1 MSAVQ
6 RFSDLP
12 WRQDGE
18 RHGARRLGAVL
29 LSLLCVL
36 VVCPLT
42 GCFSSPDSY
51 EQASNTG
58 YVVDGVYHQDS
69 QDAYEEAS
77 PDHRADDY
85 DSTYSSVPTYED
97 ERWPTN
103 NPSLLA
109 IPESDRWYNARSNVG
124 TYCTVAGPVV
134 DVNYAEGSRGKP
146 VFVCIGAAYPSQ
158 ECVELVIWTEGD
170 WSAFSELLTALY
182 QYPDCWLSV
191 TGYLQSYEG
200 YMQFNSADGV
210 QFSWWTNVS

>member
-1 MSAVQ
+1 MSVV
-6 RFSDLP
+6 RGRPDLSGREAGRRCP
-12 WRQDGE
+12 
-18 RHGARRLGAVL
+18 RRLGTVFLAM
-29 LSLLCVL
+29 LCTL
-36 VVCPLT
+36 AVCPLM
-42 GCFSSPDSY
+42 GCSSSPDSY
-51 EQASNTG
+51 PSVSTTDYTDYE
-58 YVVDGVYHQDS
+58 VDDQDNPG
-69 QDAYEEAS
+69 AYKEPS
-77 PDHRADDY
+77 PDYRADDH

-134 DVNYAEGSRGKP
+134 DVNYAENSRGKP

-158 ECVELVIWTEGD
+158 DCVELVIWTEGD

-210 QFSWWTNVS
+210 QFRWWTNVS